1 MTCDS
6 KINLFKNGQHWEQRQ
21 RPRKKRKPWMNPG
34 ARECRLANPERDY
47 LNTKHT
53 PCENLMV
60 HPLQKRCLQKNNLS
74 LLRYENECLS
84 FCEYHFLNIKNR
96 IAVPPKEQ
104 CIL

>member
-53 PCENLMV
+53 PRENLMV
-60 HPLQKRCLQKNNLS
+60 HPLQKRCLQKTTYPYCDTKMSAYRFVNTT
-74 LLRYENECLS
+74 
-84 FCEYHFLNIKNR
+84 F
-96 IAVPPKEQ
+96 
-104 CIL
+104 